1 MKEIER
7 IISPLIQTQFP
18 EFYQEEGPRFIDFVK
33 QYYAWME
40 QENQAL
46 GLSRTLFNV
55 RDIDKTSDQFVTYF
69 NQKYMKG
76 LPLQTEGSQRLLA
89 KHATDLYHV
98 KGTAR
103 GIQLV
108 LQGMFNQEAS
118 VYLPGEDVFKSSD
131 GTWVKPM
138 YLELTI
144 TDRTKTFIG
153 KEVTGSSSGAK
164 AFVEGLVRRRIG
176 GRYIDIAYL
185 SDVRGNFSVN
195 EYITESSNTVFSQA
209 PRITGSMTNLTVK
222 TGGALFQVGDVFNVE
237 SSSGKQGKAR
247 VTEISNETGK
257 VTFSFANSFADGGWG
272 YNSNSE
278 VVISKKMLQ
287 VTGINNTNTQITN
300 FQQFELVRQYLAN
313 VAYDTASNSALFTVG
328 SVVENYHA
336 NGMVAA
342 NAVIVAAGVTNSTAG
357 YLIVYPVTSTL
368 PTVDTT
374 FSKQGNTVSGVITGY
389 NNRTVTAN
397 VTAVNSTYVGVHSIT
412 GGNFYVTPYSKLYG
426 LESQTTATIA
436 NTGTGTDATFDIGY
450 ITNSETVY
458 LTPDFIYSNNTQQIP
473 FVGYGKV
480 QAAFNA
486 LTGVANSTDYI
497 TTTAAHGFSNGDYV
511 RYDVST
517 GNNAITGLNNGGFYY
532 IIAAN
537 TTAFKV
543 STTNGGASIN
553 VTAGASETGHKFVTV
568 YGNTTL
574 QSINLNGNNTGAPL
588 QYVSPT
594 IDSTGNT
601 AYGSYG
607 FTKWP
612 GGGIDA
618 VLLDVLR
625 FDPTTIGSIA
635 SIVGIDTGNDYNVDP
650 FVAIVEPRVLAY
662 NRRDLALGLTGT
674 AGTFLE
680 GEEVQQSYSK
690 SGIQLDVVAFTGTA
704 ANGSSTTTYVEN
716 ERVYQNYAN
725 GSVRAYGFAVPGNIS
740 VTAGAGSVKLQDVV
754 GTFVATSNNSTKIY
768 AQTSNSIANATAV
781 SATSLSVTARGLV
794 KPNSNSSSLLIKR
807 INLENTFKVGSA
819 ITGRTTGAS
828 ATLST
833 VDEDYTTRPIGF
845 NANVT
850 ANVQVANGVVTQL
863 AVKDSGFGY
872 VNNEVVTLTKQG
884 SAYSVTA
891 LVELKRQGNSEGFF
905 STTKGFLDS
914 DKKLHDNDY
923 YQEYSYEVQTKI
935 PFSQY
940 VEVLKQ
946 LTHVAGTKPFGRV
959 VSVSDAN
966 TEITVINSIETSSS

>member
-1 MKEIER
+1 MREIER
-7 IISPLIQTQFP
+7 IISPLIQSQFP
-18 EFYQEEGPRFIDFVK
+18 EFYQEEGPRFIDFIR

-46 GLSRTLFNV
+46 GLSRTLLDL
-55 RDIDKTSDQFVTYF
+55 RDIDKTSEQFLTYF

-76 LPLQTEGSQRLLA
+76 LPLTTEGSQRLLT

-98 KGTAR
+98 KGTER

-108 LQGMFNQEAS
+108 LQGLFDQEAS

-131 GTWVKPM
+131 GTWVRPV
-138 YLELTI
+138 YLELTT
-144 TDRTKTFIG
+144 TDRTKNFIG
-153 KEVTGSSSGAK
+153 KEVVGSASGAK

-185 SDVRGNFSVN
+185 SDVRGNFQVD
-195 EYITESSNTVFSQA
+195 EYVTETSNTVFEAA
-209 PRITGSMTNLTVK
+209 PRTTGSMTNLTVK
-222 TGGALFQVGDVFNVE
+222 TGGALFAVGDVFDVE
-237 SSSGKQGKAR
+237 SSNGKQGKAR
-247 VTEISNETGK
+247 VTEISNQTGK

-272 YNSNSE
+272 YNANSE
-278 VVISKKMLQ
+278 VVVSSKMLR
-287 VTGINNTNTQITN
+287 VTDTTNSNTQITN
-300 FQQFELVRQYLAN
+300 FKQFELVRQYLAN
-313 VAYDTASNSALFTVG
+313 IAYDTASNSALFTVG
-328 SVVENYHA
+328 SVIENYYA
-336 NGMVAA
+336 NGVVAA
-342 NAVIVAAGVTNSTAG
+342 NAVVVDAGITNSTAG
-357 YLIVYPVTSTL
+357 YLIVYPVTSTI
-368 PTVDTT
+368 PTIDTT
-374 FSKQGNTVSGVITGY
+374 FSKKGNTVTGVITSY
-389 NNRTVTAN
+389 YNRTVTAN

-412 GGNFYVTPYSKLYG
+412 GGNFYVSPYSKLYG
-426 LESQTTATIA
+426 LESQTTATIS
-436 NTGTGTDATFDIGY
+436 NTSTGTDATFDIGL

-458 LTPDFIYSNNTQQIP
+458 LTPDFISSNNNQQVP
-473 FVGYGKV
+473 FVGYGKI
-480 QAAFNA
+480 QASFNA
-486 LTGVANSTDYI
+486 LTGVANTTDYI
-497 TTTAAHGFSNGDYV
+497 TTSSAHGFSNGDYV

-532 IIAAN
+532 IVAAN

-543 STTNGGASIN
+543 AETNGGASVN
-553 VTAGASETGHKFVTV
+553 VTAGTSETGHKFVHV

-574 QSINLNGNNTGAPL
+574 QSINLNGNNSGAAL
-588 QYVSPT
+588 QYVSPL

-650 FVAIVEPRVLAY
+650 FIAIVEPRVLAY
-662 NRRDLALGLTGT
+662 NRYDLGLGITGVT
-674 AGTFLE
+674 TEFME
-680 GEEVQQSYSK
+680 GEEIQQSYSAA
-690 SGIQLDVVAFTGTA
+690 GIQLDVTGFVGTA
-704 ANGSSTTTYVEN
+704 ANGTATTTYIQN
-716 ERVYQNYAN
+716 EYVYQKYAN
-725 GSVRAYGFAVPGNIS
+725 GATRAYGFAVPGNINITS
-740 VTAGAGSVKLQDVV
+740 GAGSVKLQNVV
-754 GTFVATSNNSTKIY
+754 GTFVTTSNSSTKILS
-768 AQTSNSIANATAV
+768 QTSNSTANATTVA
-781 SATSLSVTARGLV
+781 ATSLSVTARGLV
-794 KPNSNSSSLLIKR
+794 KPNSNTNTLLIKR
-807 INLENTFKVGSA
+807 INLENTFKVGSTV
-819 ITGRTTGAS
+819 TGRTTGAQ
-828 ATLST
+828 ATLTT
-833 VDEDYTTRPIGF
+833 VEEDYSTRPIGF

-850 ANVQVANGVVTQL
+850 ANVQASNGIVTEL

-884 SAYSVTA
+884 SSYSITA
-891 LVELKRQGNSEGFF
+891 LVELQKQGYGEGFF

-935 PFSQY
+935 PFAQY
-940 VEVLKQ
+940 IDVLKQ

-959 VSVSDAN
+959 VAVSDAN
-966 TEITVINSIETSSS
+966 TEITIINSIETS